1 MVLFFCI
8 YVALLPQYS
17 QTFIQLIM
25 KIFIHRRKL
34 ILPNFVLFLSLL
46 IFTQCSEPKRP
57 NILFAISDDQS
68 FAHTSFIGSEFVNTP
83 AFDRVATEGV
93 YFNNCIAGSP
103 GCAPSRSTIVTGRYH
118 WQNEQ
123 SGQHASSWMNKY
135 VPFIDLLEANGYI
148 TGRTGKGVSPF
159 KYARD
164 EKDSLWRKTDAGG
177 IEHSSIQYKKDS
189 TGDERTAK
197 GINSTN
203 YAANFKYFMENVR
216 QDKPFFFWYGAKEP
230 HRSYEQDSWIRNN
243 KKLEDVKVP
252 AFFPDHGI
260 VRGDLLD
267 YAVEIEWFDLHLQ
280 RMLTYLEEIGELEN
294 TIVMV
299 TADNGMPF
307 PRAKANGYEYGVHVP
322 MAVRFPK
329 NFPGG
334 RIVDDP
340 VSFADIA
347 PTILELTQTSSTGML
362 PISGKSILSILKS
375 NKQGVVDQNKKYVF
389 SGRERHSSSRY
400 LNWGY
405 PQRVIRSKDFLLI
418 WNVKYDRWPAGAPQ
432 RLVPGTTDELYP
444 LYGIDEDGIHH
455 SPWAFTDIDAAPTK
469 SFIIENMDDEDIKSY
484 FDWAH
489 AKRPEYEL
497 FDINTDPYCL
507 SNLSG
512 NAQYTEVEKEMKEVL
527 MKELTISKDPRV
539 VGPDKEVFDS
549 YIRYSPMREFPKPN
563 GLE

>member
-1 MVLFFCI
+1 MKN
-8 YVALLPQYS
+8 
-17 QTFIQLIM
+17 FIA
-25 KIFIHRRKL
+25 HRRMVM
-34 ILPNFVLFLSLL
+34 LPCFLLFLL
-46 IFTQCSEPKRP
+46 IFTQCKQNKRP

-68 FAHTSFIGSEFVNTP
+68 FAHTSFAGCDFVNTP
-83 AFDRVATEGV
+83 AFDRVATEGI
-93 YFNNCIAGSP
+93 YFNNCVAGSP
-103 GCAPSRSTIVTGRYH
+103 GCAPSRSTIATGRYH

-123 SGQHASSWMNKY
+123 SGQHASSWLLKH
-135 VPFIDLLEANGYI
+135 VPFIDLLEGNGYI

-159 KYARD
+159 RYARD

-177 IEHSSIQYKKDS
+177 IEHSSIVYKGGSPD
-189 TGDERTAK
+189 DERTANK
-197 GINSTN
+197 IDSKN
-203 YAANFKYFMENVR
+203 YFANFKYFMDSVR
-216 QDKPFFFWYGAKEP
+216 GEKPFFFWYGAKEP

-252 AFFPDHGI
+252 DFFPDHGI

-334 RIVDDP
+334 RRVDDP

-347 PTILELTQTSSTGML
+347 PTILELTETSPNGMM
-362 PISGKSILSILKS
+362 PISGKSILNILRS
-375 NKQGVVDQNKKYVF
+375 NKEGEVDATKKYVF

-405 PQRVIRSKDFLLI
+405 PQRVIRSKDFLLT
-418 WNVKYDRWPAGAPQ
+418 WNIKYDRWPAGAPQ

-469 SFIIENMDDEDIKSY
+469 SFIIENKDEDGMGKY
-484 FDWAH
+484 FEWAH
-489 AKRPEYEL
+489 AKRPEFEL
-497 FDINTDPYCL
+497 FDIKTDPYCL
-507 SNLSG
+507 NNLSS
-512 NAQYTEVEKEMKEVL
+512 NTQYADVEKEMKEAL
-527 MKELTISKDPRV
+527 MQELNNSKDPRV

-549 YIRYSPMREFPKPN
+549 YIRYSPMREFPNPN
-563 GLE
+563 EFE